1 MSPGHDHTSNTSPS
15 SRGLFCAEGNAMD
28 MDPAVVANAKIA
40 AGAAAGGIVRMFL
53 RPARTLRETILL
65 IFSNITCG
73 FYFTKPFT
81 AYWGIPAEYDGAVG
95 ALFGLI
101 GLSVAQALLELNFR
115 TLLARFIGKA

>member
-1 MSPGHDHTSNTSPS
+1 
-15 SRGLFCAEGNAMD
+15 MD

-73 FYFTKPFT
+73 FYFTGPVL
-81 AYWGIPAEYDGAVG
+81 AHWHIPVEYAGAVG
-95 ALFGLI
+95 ALFGLV
-101 GLSVAQALLELNFR
+101 GLSIAQAILELNFR